1 MKNTIIASTLLLML
15 SACNGKTSNIVSFS
29 KKVSAEASGKSVI
42 TSSAHNLS
50 RWDDENIGIN
60 IAFDTSAHKF
70 KSHSLKL
77 KSGISTDPVI
87 ADGKIF
93 ILTKNGYLT
102 AFDEVSLKQLW
113 SIDIVNK
120 TSNSDYLSGGI
131 AYHSGKLFVTN
142 GSRVFDII
150 DAQNGNLVFS
160 KQLPDILVTK
170 PVIQGQIVI
179 LQTMGNQSY
188 FLDLT
193 RKTMLWDHAGSPETL
208 QGGMTINPITD
219 NNGRAL
225 ISYTSGQ
232 VSLIDLTKRVEAW
245 QIDLATD
252 STMPE
257 YVAVNLAVS
266 PIIEGENAYLADNDG
281 KIFKIDMNNAKVLW
295 KKEIDDVRTIN
306 NTKNALIMT
315 TNGRQVIAIDK
326 VHGGIIWATDLPD
339 KDPSRSTWK
348 PINYASSLIV
358 NNMLHIYTSKGDHY
372 IIDLSNGA
380 ITSKSNI
387 GSKVQF
393 VTITDKIRIFYD
405 TKVMVSEPS
414 SGVSS
419 FKIFD
424 RFKKSK

>member
-1 MKNTIIASTLLLML
+1 MKHTIIASTLLLML
-15 SACNGKTSNIVSFS
+15 AGCNGKTTNIVSFS

-42 TSSAHNLS
+42 APAVQTLS
-50 RWDDENIGIN
+50 RWDNENIGIN
-60 IAFDTSAHKF
+60 IALDTSDHKF

-77 KSGISTDPVI
+77 KSSISTAPLI

-113 SIDIVNK
+113 TIDIVNK
-120 TSNSDYLSGGI
+120 TSKSDYLSGGI
-131 AYHSGKLFVTN
+131 TYHGGQLFVTN

-150 DAQNGNLVFS
+150 DAKNGQLVFS
-160 KQLPDILVTK
+160 KQFPDILVTK
-170 PVIQGQIVI
+170 PVIQNQIVI

-188 FLDLT
+188 FLDLA

-219 NNGRAL
+219 NNGRAV

-232 VSLIDLTKRVEAW
+232 VSLIDLKKRVEAW
-245 QIDLATD
+245 QIDLATN

-266 PIIEGENAYLADNDG
+266 PIIEGENGYLADNDG
-281 KIFKIDMNNAKVLW
+281 KIFKIDMNNARIIW

-326 VHGGIIWATDLPD
+326 VNGGVIWATDLPD

-372 IIDLSNGA
+372 IIDLVNGA
-380 ITSKSNI
+380 ITSKANI
-387 GSKVQF
+387 GSKVKF
-393 VTITDKIRIFYD
+393 VTITDKIRIFHD
-405 TKVMVSEPS
+405 TKVMVSES
-414 SGVSS
+414 SNGTKN

-424 RFKKSK
+424 RLKKQK